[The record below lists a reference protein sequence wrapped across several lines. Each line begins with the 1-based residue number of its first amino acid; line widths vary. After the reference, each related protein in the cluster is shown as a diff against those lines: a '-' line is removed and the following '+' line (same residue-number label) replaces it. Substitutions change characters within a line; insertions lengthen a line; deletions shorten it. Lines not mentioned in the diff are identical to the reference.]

1 MGRIPKMWSGR
12 GEDKGVDRYTFLTLN
27 YCGSPGKLIGFGLG
41 TGSPCQRNQE
51 REVNHH
57 RYGLLFT
64 SLEDLPSPIPTRASA
79 MLSLHAVSMP
89 GATEDIASH
98 LRRTIADAVMHLHVP
113 RGAAS
118 TGNIKVAF
126 CQSFS
131 VRRHKARASRSLR
144 TCGLPGAG
152 RAPMTA
158 ADETRLLMLQP
169 CPLYSSALGFRCG
182 KHCQ

>member
-1 MGRIPKMWSGR
+1 MEGSTVTFSISLTIGVHMKNSTDLSSG
-12 GEDKGVDRYTFLTLN
+12 
-27 YCGSPGKLIGFGLG
+27 PGPRPNAHFRFRRNPSVVQFG
-41 TGSPCQRNQE
+41 
-51 REVNHH
+51 
-57 RYGLLFT
+57 

-98 LRRTIADAVMHLHVP
+98 LRRTTADAAMHLHVP

-158 ADETRLLMLQP
+158 AYETRLLMLQP
-169 CPLYSSALGFRCG
+169 CPLYSSALGLRCG

>member
-1 MGRIPKMWSGR
+1 MKLAPLGRARSQR
-12 GEDKGVDRYTFLTLN
+12 GMDAKTCHPDASVDRAF
-27 YCGSPGKLIGFGLG
+27 
-41 TGSPCQRNQE
+41 SPCCFL
-51 REVNHH
+51 V
-57 RYGLLFT
+57 
-64 SLEDLPSPIPTRASA
+64 
-79 MLSLHAVSMP
+79 P

-98 LRRTIADAVMHLHVP
+98 LRRTIADDAMHLHVP

-118 TGNIKVAF
+118 TGNIKVAV